1 MLSSMW
7 DSVVEI
13 DVSRNMISQI
23 DALNQFRNLKIL
35 RASENYILDVSLT
48 QPRLEEI
55 YLEHNQIS
63 RFPLLT

>member
-7 DSVVEI
+7 DSVLEI

-48 QPRLEEI
+48 QPRLEEV
-55 YLEHNQIS
+55 YLENN
-63 RFPLLT
+63 

>member
-23 DALNQFRNLKIL
+23 DAVNQFRNLKIL

-55 YLEHNQIS
+55 YLEQI
-63 RFPLLT
+63 LINACL

>member
-55 YLEHNQIS
+55 YLEHN
-63 RFPLLT
+63 

>member
-48 QPRLEEI
+48 QPRMEEI
-55 YLEHNQIS
+55 YLEHN
-63 RFPLLT
+63 

>member
-48 QPRLEEI
+48 QPRLEEV
-55 YLEHNQIS
+55 YLENN
-63 RFPLLT
+63 

>member
-48 QPRLEEI
+48 QPRLEEV

>member
-7 DSVVEI
+7 DSVIEI

-48 QPRLEEI
+48 QPRLEEV
-55 YLEHNQIS
+55 YLEHN
-63 RFPLLT
+63 

>member
-48 QPRLEEI
+48 QPRLEEV
-55 YLEHNQIS
+55 YLEHN
-63 RFPLLT
+63 